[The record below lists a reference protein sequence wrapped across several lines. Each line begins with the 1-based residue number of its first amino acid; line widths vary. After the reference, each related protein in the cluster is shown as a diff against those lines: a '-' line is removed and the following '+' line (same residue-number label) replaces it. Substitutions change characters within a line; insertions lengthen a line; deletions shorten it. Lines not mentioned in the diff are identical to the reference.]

1 MRPLNFGEILDVAIK
16 IVTRNALTL
25 FKLVAI
31 IAIPLQVFTT
41 LVLASAGADLSS
53 GSLFNPAAPDT
64 TISSDEVWKFVA
76 GTIVVIVANFIAAA
90 LATAACY
97 RAVGDA
103 YLGGKPGWRDSLRY
117 GLRRLH
123 SVLWVT
129 LLVTLA
135 VGGIAAASVFVA
147 ALFIGMGGAG
157 AAVVFGLLGF
167 LGILPLIIWL
177 YFAWSVA
184 VPAQLTED
192 VRGTKAMARSFRLVR
207 GRWWPVFGVQIVAS
221 AATTIVASIFSVIP
235 GIVLLTDLGEND
247 FASATINGLATALA
261 SVITTPFLAAVAVVL
276 YFDLRVRKEGFDLQL
291 LARHIGVPSPEG
303 IPEGVLPPPPRWGPA
318 AYPQQGYPPQGYP
331 PQGYPPQGYPQ
342 QGYPPPA
349 QPGAYPPPG
358 PNYAPPP
365 YGGPPQP
372 GWPPPGPA
380 PEAPLPPP
388 GPAGDPPPGVSP
400 YEPPPAPSQDVPPE
414 GGDAEEEGQP

>member
-16 IVTRNALTL
+16 IVTRNAATL

-41 LVLASAGADLSS
+41 LVLASAGADPTT
-53 GSLFNPAAPDT
+53 GSLFNPTAPDT

-76 GTIVVIVANFIAAA
+76 GTIVVVIANFVAAT

-135 VGGIAAASVFVA
+135 VGGIATGSIFVA
-147 ALFIGMGGAG
+147 ALFIGIGGAG
-157 AAVVFGLLGF
+157 AAVVFALLGF

-192 VRGTKAMARSFRLVR
+192 VRGTKAMARSFRLVK
-207 GRWWPVFGVQIVAS
+207 GRWWPVFGVQLVAS

-235 GIVLLTDLGEND
+235 ALVLFTDLGEND
-247 FASATINGLATALA
+247 FASATINGLVTALA

-303 IPEGVLPPPPRWGPA
+303 LPEGVLPPPPQ
-318 AYPQQGYPPQGYP
+318 AYYPP
-331 PQGYPPQGYPQ
+331 

-349 QPGAYPPPG
+349 QPGTYPPPG
-358 PNYAPPP
+358 PYYAPPP
-365 YGGPPQP
+365 YGAPPQP

-380 PEAPLPPP
+380 PEEPLPPP
-388 GPAGDPPPGVSP
+388 GPAGHPPPGVPP
-400 YEPPPAPSQDVPPE
+400 YEPPPSPPPDAPRDE
-414 GGDAEEEGQP
+414 AGGEEEGRQ

>member
-41 LVLASAGADLSS
+41 LVLASAGADPST
-53 GSLFNPAAPDT
+53 GSLFNPTAPDT

-76 GTIVVIVANFIAAA
+76 GTIVVVVANFIAAA

-129 LLVTLA
+129 LLTTLA
-135 VGGIAAASVFVA
+135 VGGIATASIFVA

-157 AAVVFGLLGF
+157 AAVVFALLGF

-192 VRGTKAMARSFRLVR
+192 VRGTKAMARSFRLVK

-221 AATTIVASIFSVIP
+221 VATTIVASIFSVIP

-247 FASATINGLATALA
+247 FAAATINGLATALA
-261 SVITTPFLAAVAVVL
+261 SVISTPFLAAVAVVL

-291 LARHIGVPSPEG
+291 LARHIGVPSPES
-303 IPEGVLPPPPRWGPA
+303 IPEGVLPPPPRWGPG
-318 AYPQQGYPPQGYP
+318 AYPQHGYPPQGYP
-331 PQGYPPQGYPQ
+331 PQGYPP
-342 QGYPPPA
+342 PA
-349 QPGAYPPPG
+349 QSGTYPPPG

-380 PEAPLPPP
+380 PEEPLPPP
-388 GPAGDPPPGVSP
+388 GPAGEPPPGVPP
-400 YEPPPAPSQDVPPE
+400 YEPPPARPPDDSRAE
-414 GGDAEEEGQP
+414 GEEEGRT